1 LPYTLVAFSS
11 AAQAVKVVADV
22 GRNLPQPSQERLAK
36 LPQTELYEEDKLVNG
51 YHDPLRNG
59 DVFEIGEGEGVKL
72 WVLIAQPCDLMVR
85 PDGERAREDSF
96 RVAVLAPMQNA
107 VPEGDAPR
115 AGLGFVLDH
124 FGKHGAQNAFVDFRD
139 ATPVN
144 LRVLDL
150 VVLSKSGK
158 WEIGPESELDP
169 NMLLPARAWSS
180 RAKVLPRHF
189 GKVTVEVEKARTK
202 F

>member
-1 LPYTLVAFSS
+1 
-11 AAQAVKVVADV
+11 
-22 GRNLPQPSQERLAK
+22 
-36 LPQTELYEEDKLVNG
+36 
-51 YHDPLRNG
+51 
-59 DVFEIGEGEGVKL
+59 
-72 WVLIAQPCDLMVR
+72 
-85 PDGERAREDSF
+85 
-96 RVAVLAPMQNA
+96 MQNA

-158 WEIGPESELDP
+158 CEIGPESELDP

-180 RAKVLPRHF
+180 RAKVLARHF

-202 F
+202 FEEEGAGMLAHALLPRISAAKKLARHGTYYKGRFVYPLRRTTRVREPLALSLLLAFSRYLSRDAHEHDFSKTGH